1 MSKVE
6 PLENDQVMFYKDH
19 NDEVSPRPIVQNAK
33 SKKNDKLLTLT
44 SPIQTQTQNSKDL
57 KTMAHS

>member
-33 SKKNDKLLTLT
+33 SKKKDKLLTLT